1 MLINT
6 EHNMSMVEEWGDGII
21 DRGLFG
27 MFVAGWRDVKI
38 QDCLVILFSPEN
50 IPRHRIHDT
59 ENT

>member
-1 MLINT
+1 
-6 EHNMSMVEEWGDGII
+6 MSMVEEWGDGII